1 MKTNYKK
8 HLSIYDIVQMVQYM
22 VRDKEYSYAFLIL
35 IGCTLGY
42 KIGIQLKMDWGCF
55 VDEKGKAKD
64 VITFEDSEPRTVTK
78 FLKSFI
84 EYIYIKLDK
93 PELDKP
99 AFINPANGKV
109 MTTNSLNRDLRKLQ
123 IKYQSVVGMPYPLE
137 TDSFR
142 RVFGLSVLEKWNF
155 QQSAI
160 GALRKHF
167 GHNSDK
173 RTREFLMIP
182 EKITISKVKDLYS
195 SYDPHWRFEDIAF

>member
-1 MKTNYKK
+1 MKTIYKK
-8 HLSIYDIVQMVQYM
+8 HFTIHDIVQLVQYM
-22 VRDKEYSYAFLIL
+22 ARDKKYSYAFLVL

-42 KIGIQLKMDWGCF
+42 KIGIQLKMNWGCF
-55 VDEKGKAKD
+55 VDENGIAKKS
-64 VITFEDSEPRTVTK
+64 IEFEGTEARTVTK

-84 EYIYIKLDK
+84 EYIYIKLEK
-93 PELDKP
+93 PSLDTP
-99 AFINPANGKV
+99 AFINHANGKV

-123 IKYQSVVGMPYPLE
+123 KKYQSVIGMPYPFE
-137 TDSFR
+137 TDSLR

-173 RTREFLMIP
+173 RTREFLMLP
-182 EKITISKVKDLYS
+182 EKTTISKVKDLYS
-195 SYDPHWRFEDIAF
+195 SYSPNWKFEDIVF

>member
-1 MKTNYKK
+1 MKLHYKK
-8 HLSIYDIVQMVQYM
+8 HFTIHDITQLAQHMVK
-22 VRDKEYSYAFLIL
+22 DKEYSYALL
-35 IGCTLGY
+35 MVIGCTLGY
-42 KIGIQLKMDWGCF
+42 KIGIQLRMDWSCF
-55 VDEKGKAKD
+55 VDEKGKAKS
-64 VITFEDSEPRTVTK
+64 VIYFEKNETRTVTK

-93 PELDKP
+93 PALSTP
-99 AFINPANGKV
+99 AFINPANGNV

-123 IKYQSVVGMPYPLE
+123 EKYQSVVGMPYPLV

-173 RTREFLMIP
+173 RTREFLMLP
-182 EKITISKVKDLYS
+182 EKTTINKVKDLYS
-195 SYDPHWRFEDIAF
+195 SYDPNWRFEDIAL